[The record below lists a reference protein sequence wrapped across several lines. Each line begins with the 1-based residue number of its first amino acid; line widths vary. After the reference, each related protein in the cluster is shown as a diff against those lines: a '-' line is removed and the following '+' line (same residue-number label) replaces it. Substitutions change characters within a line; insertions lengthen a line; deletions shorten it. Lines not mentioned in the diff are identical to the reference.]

1 MSKAPQTPLSR
12 TSRLLD
18 LVPYITAHQG
28 IDLTTLAQ
36 VFSVTPQQMVADLT
50 TLWMCGLPGY
60 TPLELMELSFDSGY
74 VTIHNAQTLSRPRNL
89 TMEECVALLLGL
101 DLIMQSLPEDR
112 EDLKSTARTLVA
124 KLSLRAN
131 ISSPLH
137 AQSLENQEIRACVL
151 AAISSKSKLTIS
163 YHSLYSDEVSTRVIQ
178 PVELRSDQMHE
189 YVWAYCEK
197 ALAFRS
203 FRVDRLLTCEVADM
217 PSVQIHATE
226 DLDSPFIYYSL
237 HVSSRLR
244 DVMERFNLEVADMS
258 STIHSRAY
266 SRQWLSRSV
275 VASAGVVEL
284 TEPPEIR
291 AEIAGIAALLLQ
303 KYGQT

>member
-1 MSKAPQTPLSR
+1 MGKVPQTPLSR

-36 VFSVTPQQMVADLT
+36 VFSVTSHQMVADLT

-101 DLIMQSLPEDR
+101 DLVMQSLPEDR
-112 EDLKSTARTLVA
+112 EDLKSAARELVT
-124 KLSLRAN
+124 KLALRAN

-137 AQSLENQEIRACVL
+137 AQSLENQEIRSSVL
-151 AAISSKSKLTIS
+151 AAISSKSRLTIS
-163 YHSLYSDEVSTRVIQ
+163 YHSLYSDEVSSRVIQ
-178 PVELRSDQMHE
+178 PVELKNDQVHD

-203 FRVDRLLTCEVADM
+203 FRVDRVLTCEVADIS
-217 PSVQIHATE
+217 PGQIHATE
-226 DLDSPFIYYSL
+226 NLASPFIYYSL
-237 HVSSRLR
+237 HVSSQLR
-244 DVMERFNLEVADMS
+244 DVMERFNLELSDMS
-258 STIHSRAY
+258 AEIHSRAF
-266 SRQWLSRSV
+266 SRQWLTRSV
-275 VASAGVVEL
+275 MASAGVVEL
-284 TEPPEIR
+284 TQPSEVR
-291 AEIAGIAALLLQ
+291 AEIAALAFLILQ
-303 KYGQT
+303 KYGQV